1 MNTLIVWVMI
11 VVGTGSNYSTGPEF
25 SSKEKCEVA
34 AQTIQKSVDDLRWG
48 MSIKKPLCVR
58 IEK

>member
-1 MNTLIVWVMI
+1 MNTIVWVL
-11 VVGTGSNYSTGPEF
+11 VVLGHASTWSVGPEF

-34 AQTIQKSVDDLRWG
+34 AVALYKAVDDARPA
-48 MSIKKPLCVR
+48 MTTKKPMCVR